1 VKALNNYLSAVALAA
16 TAEAMMAGE
25 SFGIEP
31 RLMLEILNHS
41 TGRNTATEQ
50 KYPAFVLPRTFD
62 SGFAL
67 GLMAKDLRIA
77 LALAEAVGTPKA
89 LLSEG
94 AGLWAA
100 PSVAWAAT
108 RTTPTS
114 CDTWKPRGEPTP
126 MSEPL
131 PYELYALRYATAT
144 RNPADV
150 FIGADPHDAAVP
162 MDYFVWAARN
172 ELHTVVIDT
181 GFGVEAAQRRG
192 RQLLR
197 EPGDAL
203 RLLGIDCADVKHVI
217 ITHLHYDHA
226 GNLQLFPRA
235 RFHLQE
241 SEMAFAT
248 GRHMA
253 HAFFAHAYDLE
264 AVLSMVRLVYG
275 AQVQFHHGDAEIVP
289 GSRCITSATPMAC
302 RWCASGRVLGR
313 WSLPPM
319 PRTTWPT

>member
-1 VKALNNYLSAVALAA
+1 
-16 TAEAMMAGE
+16 
-25 SFGIEP
+25 
-31 RLMLEILNHS
+31 
-41 TGRNTATEQ
+41 
-50 KYPAFVLPRTFD
+50 
-62 SGFAL
+62 
-67 GLMAKDLRIA
+67 
-77 LALAEAVGTPKA
+77 
-89 LLSEG
+89 
-94 AGLWAA
+94 
-100 PSVAWAAT
+100 
-108 RTTPTS
+108 
-114 CDTWKPRGEPTP
+114 

-144 RNPADV
+144 RNPAEV

-181 GFGVEAAQRRG
+181 GFGVAAAQRRG

-203 RLLGIDCADVKHVI
+203 RLLGIDCAHVKHVI

-264 AVLSMVRLVYG
+264 AVLAMVRLVYG

-289 GSRCITSATPMAC
+289 GITVHHVGGHTHGLQVVRVWTRLGWVVLASDAAHYLANMTTGRPFPIVADVMQMAAGWERLHELASRPQYIIPGHDPLVMQ
-302 RWCASGRVLGR
+302 RYREPQP
-313 WSLPPM
+313 SLRGVAVRLDAEPQGGLDGTVQ
-319 PRTTWPT
+319 R

>member
-1 VKALNNYLSAVALAA
+1 
-16 TAEAMMAGE
+16 
-25 SFGIEP
+25 
-31 RLMLEILNHS
+31 
-41 TGRNTATEQ
+41 
-50 KYPAFVLPRTFD
+50 
-62 SGFAL
+62 
-67 GLMAKDLRIA
+67 
-77 LALAEAVGTPKA
+77 
-89 LLSEG
+89 
-94 AGLWAA
+94 
-100 PSVAWAAT
+100 
-108 RTTPTS
+108 
-114 CDTWKPRGEPTP
+114 

-181 GFGVEAAQRRG
+181 GFGGEAAQRRG

-203 RLLGIDCADVKHVI
+203 RLLGIDCAEVKHVI

-264 AVLSMVRLVYG
+264 AVLAMVRLVYG

-289 GSRCITSATPMAC
+289 GITVHHVGGHTHGLQVVRVWTRLGWVVLASDAAHYLANMTTARPFPIVADVMQMAAGWERLHELASRPQYIIPGHDPLVMQHY
-302 RWCASGRVLGR
+302 REPEP
-313 WSLPPM
+313 SLRGVAVRLDAEPQGGFDGTVQ
-319 PRTTWPT
+319 R